1 MLAVEEQEMN
11 GKIINKRMNK
21 RGDLPVTILV
31 IGVLVVCTL
40 AFVSFLH
47 SSSKVGKVF
56 QGIDLIEEANAKI
69 EAGNLDTFYIEK
81 KVNKFS
87 PSFEGEDFSWK
98 KEKIILSVEYN
109 P

>member
-1 MLAVEEQEMN
+1 
-11 GKIINKRMNK
+11 MNK

-31 IGVLVVCTL
+31 IGVLVVSTL
-40 AFVSFLH
+40 ALVSFLH
-47 SSSKVGKVF
+47 SSSKFGKVF

-69 EAGNLDTFYIEK
+69 EAGNLNTFYIEK

-87 PSFEGEDFSWK
+87 PGFEGEDFSWT
-98 KEKIILSVEYN
+98 KEKIIFSVEYN

>member
-1 MLAVEEQEMN
+1 
-11 GKIINKRMNK
+11 MNK

-40 AFVSFLH
+40 ALISFLH
-47 SSSKVGKVF
+47 SSSKVGKLF
-56 QGIDLIEEANAKI
+56 QGIDIMEEANAQI
-69 EAGNLDTFYIEK
+69 EAGNLNTIYLEE

-87 PSFEGEDFSWK
+87 PGFEDEDFSWT
-98 KEKIILSVEYN
+98 KEKIIFSVEYN